1 MAKKPMPG
9 SASNAPVRFGPGSK
23 KDISRQESRV
33 AGGGRMT
40 SATQKRNTTM
50 TQDARTRAAG
60 EMRARNIEGHQAMT
74 ARAMAAIAA
83 STPKAGAPK
92 PKPTPKPKPA
102 AKPPAKPP
110 AKLKATP
117 AEAAAIERANR
128 AQAREAQFLRTTVRE
143 RPSPTRKK

>member
-40 SATQKRNTTM
+40 SATQKRNTTT

-74 ARAMAAIAA
+74 RKAMEAIAA
-83 STPKAGAPK
+83 STPKPKPKLPSQNAAAMRLQAAAKPK
-92 PKPTPKPKPA
+92 PKPT
-102 AKPPAKPP
+102 
-110 AKLKATP
+110 
-117 AEAAAIERANR
+117 
-128 AQAREAQFLRTTVRE
+128 
-143 RPSPTRKK
+143 RKK